1 MSGFLV
7 SMQGAVSQ
15 GVIWGIMALGV
26 YITFRIMDI
35 ADLTVDGSFALG
47 GCTCAVL
54 MAQYGVNP
62 VLALLISTFAGFA
75 AGAVTGFL
83 HTVFEIPAILAGIL
97 TQYSLW
103 SINLRIMGQ
112 KSNIPLLN
120 VDSIFTWLTDATGL
134 RQSTVVLVIGAVV
147 VALLI
152 WALYWFFG
160 TEMGAALRATGNNE
174 GMIRALGVNV
184 KVMKVLALA
193 ISNGLVGLSGALY
206 CQSSKVGD
214 IQMGTGTIVIG
225 LAAIVIGEVLVGKK
239 RAFGTKLLSAVL
251 GSIVFFI
258 IRAVVMWFKIM
269 EANDTKL
276 VSAIIVVLAL
286 CAPVLSARWKQ
297 RKSYAKGDE

>member
-1 MSGFLV
+1 
-7 SMQGAVSQ
+7 
-15 GVIWGIMALGV
+15 
-26 YITFRIMDI
+26 
-35 ADLTVDGSFALG
+35 
-47 GCTCAVL
+47 
-54 MAQYGVNP
+54 
-62 VLALLISTFAGFA
+62 
-75 AGAVTGFL
+75 
-83 HTVFEIPAILAGIL
+83 
-97 TQYSLW
+97 
-103 SINLRIMGQ
+103 
-112 KSNIPLLN
+112 
-120 VDSIFTWLTDATGL
+120 
-134 RQSTVVLVIGAVV
+134 
-147 VALLI
+147 
-152 WALYWFFG
+152 
-160 TEMGAALRATGNNE
+160 
-174 GMIRALGVNV
+174 MIRALGVNV

>member
-1 MSGFLV
+1 
-7 SMQGAVSQ
+7 
-15 GVIWGIMALGV
+15 
-26 YITFRIMDI
+26 
-35 ADLTVDGSFALG
+35 
-47 GCTCAVL
+47 
-54 MAQYGVNP
+54 
-62 VLALLISTFAGFA
+62 
-75 AGAVTGFL
+75 
-83 HTVFEIPAILAGIL
+83 
-97 TQYSLW
+97 
-103 SINLRIMGQ
+103 MGQ

-174 GMIRALGVNV
+174 DMIRALGVNV

-258 IRAVVMWFKIM
+258 IRAVVMWFRLWKPTIPNWYQPSLWCLPC
-269 EANDTKL
+269 AR
-276 VSAIIVVLAL
+276 L
-286 CAPVLSARWKQ
+286 CFPPGGNRENRTQ
-297 RKSYAKGDE
+297 RGMNSHADPEKCGKDLQQRYN

>member
-54 MAQYGVNP
+54 MAVHGVNP
-62 VLALLISTFAGFA
+62 ILSLIISMGAGFL
-75 AGAVTGFL
+75 AGAVTGLL

-103 SINLRIMGQ
+103 SINLRVMGQ

-120 VDSIFTWLTDATGL
+120 VDSVFTWVTDATGL
-134 RQSTVVLVIGAVV
+134 RQSTAALLIGVAV

-152 WALYWFFG
+152 WGLYWFFG

-174 GMIRALGVNV
+174 DMIRALGVNV

-214 IQMGTGTIVIG
+214 IQMGTGSIVIG

-239 RAFGTKLLSAVL
+239 RAFGSKLLSAVL
-251 GSIVFFI
+251 GSSVFFL
-258 IRAVVMWFKIM
+258 IRAIVMWLKIM

-276 VSAIIVVLAL
+276 ISAVIVVLAL
-286 CAPVLSARWKQ
+286 CAPVLAERWKI
-297 RKSYAKGDE
+297 RKSYSKGDE

>member
-1 MSGFLV
+1 MRLWWFSL
-7 SMQGAVSQ
+7 
-15 GVIWGIMALGV
+15 
-26 YITFRIMDI
+26 R
-35 ADLTVDGSFALG
+35 
-47 GCTCAVL
+47 
-54 MAQYGVNP
+54 
-62 VLALLISTFAGFA
+62 STSR
-75 AGAVTGFL
+75 
-83 HTVFEIPAILAGIL
+83 P
-97 TQYSLW
+97 W
-103 SINLRIMGQ
+103 WRNCR
-112 KSNIPLLN
+112 N
-120 VDSIFTWLTDATGL
+120 GL

-174 GMIRALGVNV
+174 DMIRALGVNV

>member
-7 SMQGAVSQ
+7 SMQGAISQ

-54 MAQYGVNP
+54 MAQYGMNP
-62 VLALLISTFAGFA
+62 ILALLISTLAGFL

-103 SINLRIMGQ
+103 SINLRVMGQ

-120 VDSIFTWLTDATGL
+120 VDSIFTWMTEATGL
-134 RQSTVVLVIGAVV
+134 RSTVVLIIGAVV

-174 GMIRALGVNV
+174 AMIRALGVNV

-193 ISNGLVGLSGALY
+193 ISNALVGLSGALY

-225 LAAIVIGEVLVGKK
+225 LAAIVIGEVLVGRK

>member
-54 MAQYGVNP
+54 MAVHGVNP
-62 VLALLISTFAGFA
+62 ILALVISTAAGFL
-75 AGAVTGFL
+75 AGAVTGIL

-120 VDSIFTWLTDATGL
+120 VDSIFTWMTDATGL
-134 RQSTVVLVIGAVV
+134 RQSTVVLIIGAVL

-152 WALYWFFG
+152 WGLYWFFG

-174 GMIRALGVNV
+174 EMIRALGVNV

-239 RAFGTKLLSAVL
+239 RAFGSKLLSAVL
-251 GSIVFFI
+251 GSVVFFL
-258 IRAVVMWFKIM
+258 IRAVVMWLRIM

-276 VSAIIVVLAL
+276 ISAIIVVLAL
-286 CAPVLSARWKQ
+286 CAPVLSDRWKQ
-297 RKSYAKGDE
+297 RKSYSKGDE